1 MDQRLQQ
8 TMVKTYKNPATF
20 VITFGYEWLHME
32 SLLCSDL
39 SFGAIDSSANSSIE
53 NQVLNI
59 K

>member
-1 MDQRLQQ
+1 
-8 TMVKTYKNPATF
+8 MVKTYKNPATF

-32 SLLCSDL
+32 SLL